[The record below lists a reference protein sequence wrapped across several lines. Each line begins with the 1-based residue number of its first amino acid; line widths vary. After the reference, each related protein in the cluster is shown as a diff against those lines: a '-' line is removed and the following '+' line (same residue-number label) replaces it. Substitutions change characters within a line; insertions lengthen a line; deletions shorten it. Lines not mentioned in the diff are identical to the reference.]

1 MPKDS
6 DNTKR
11 KYEDIR
17 AAYQEWTAKAYKGVR
32 MYTDEYIYVRLE
44 EQFYLKPKTIEN
56 ILYYRTTY

>member
-1 MPKDS
+1 MAKDNE
-6 DNTKR
+6 NTKR

-17 AAYQEWTAKAYKGVR
+17 AAYKEWTEKTYKGVR
-32 MYTDEYIYVRLE
+32 IYTDEHIYLKLE